1 MEGEID
7 LNQALLVVGI
17 AAACLCLFFLMMV
30 CFLSPHCPLN
40 RCLPC
45 APKYDELDE
54 YEEDSKCKW
63 TDGFVC
69 SQREGQRWRIQNFPW
84 VGGGTHLIH
93 LMDKHNY
100 LHKNRGRPF
109 S

>member
-40 RCLPC
+40 HCLPC

-69 SQREGQRWRIQNFPW
+69 THRERWSVSGGGFRISLGW
-84 VGGGTHLIH
+84 VGALIQ
-93 LMDKHNY
+93 
-100 LHKNRGRPF
+100 F
-109 S
+109 T

>member
-1 MEGEID
+1 MDGEID

-63 TDGFVC
+63 THGFVC
-69 SQREGQRWRIQNFPW
+69 SQR
-84 VGGGTHLIH
+84 
-93 LMDKHNY
+93 
-100 LHKNRGRPF
+100 
-109 S
+109 